1 MPPSPQMRVALDE
14 ARAALGTTSPNPAVG
29 AVVVR
34 DGEVIARGRTQPPL
48 GGTHPDGTSSD
59 GAHAEVM
66 ALRAAGDRARGAEV
80 YCTLEPCAHHGRTPP
95 CTDALI
101 AAGVRSVTYALRDPF
116 PQVDGRG
123 HAQLE
128 AAGIEVHAG
137 DGEAESRELLAGYL
151 KHQRTGLPLV
161 VVKYAAS
168 LDGRIAA
175 ASGDSR
181 WVSGPETLRW
191 AHQQRPGLDAMVVGS
206 NTVIVDNPEL
216 TARPADPAGPVD
228 PSVHQPLRI
237 VVDTRG
243 RIPETARVLQ
253 GASSTLVVTAAGS
266 DAAWR
271 ERIAATGAEVLVL
284 PSRAAGDSEHV
295 DLAALV
301 AECGRR
307 GMLTVLFE
315 GGGVLLGSVFDQRLV
330 DRVHAV
336 IAPIIVGATNAPTPV
351 AGQGAD
357 RMRDAVR
364 LRDITVEGLG
374 EDTLISGT
382 PDWAALEQD
391 ADSRQGARGG

>member
-1 MPPSPQMRVALDE
+1 MRVALEE

-34 DGEVIARGRTQPPL
+34 DGDVIARGHTQPPR
-48 GGTHPDGTSSD
+48 GGTHPDGSESD

-66 ALRAAGDRARGAEV
+66 ALRAAGDRARGADV

-101 AAGVRSVTYALRDPF
+101 EAGVRSVTYALRDPF
-116 PQVDGRG
+116 PEVDGRG

-128 AAGIEVHAG
+128 AAGIEVHDG
-137 DGEAESRELLAGYL
+137 DGEDESREILAGYL

-191 AHQQRPGLDAMVVGS
+191 AHRQRPSLDAMVVGS
-206 NTVIVDNPEL
+206 NTVVVDDPEL

-228 PSVHQPLRI
+228 PAVHQPLRI

-243 RIPETARVLQ
+243 RTPETARILQ
-253 GASSTLVVTAAGS
+253 GASATLVATTEAS
-266 DAAWR
+266 PIAWR
-271 ERIAATGAEVLVL
+271 ERMQAAGAEVLVL
-284 PSRAAGDSEHV
+284 PSRPGRGDSDHV

-301 AECGRR
+301 EELGRR

-315 GGGVLLGSVFDQRLV
+315 GGGVLLGSLFDLRLV

-336 IAPIIVGATNAPTPV
+336 IAPIIVGATDAPTPV
-351 AGQGAD
+351 AGQGAE

-364 LRDITVEGLG
+364 LRDITVERLG
-374 EDTLISGT
+374 EDTMISGT
-382 PDWAALEQD
+382 PNWASFER
-391 ADSRQGARGG
+391 DSTPEGS